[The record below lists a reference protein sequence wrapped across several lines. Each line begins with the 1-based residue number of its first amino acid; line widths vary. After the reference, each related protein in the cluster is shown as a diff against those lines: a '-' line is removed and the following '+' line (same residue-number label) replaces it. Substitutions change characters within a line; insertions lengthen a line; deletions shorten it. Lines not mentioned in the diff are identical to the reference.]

1 MGSSGGNRC
10 ASDRFGRSFEP
21 RAARLSGVQWL
32 GGPGWIRTTDRRI
45 MSPRTNPCLADEEVI
60 PEVEYGI
67 IPSSAERWCLE
78 MLSFDMQNSKEVCT
92 STQWCGCA

>member
-1 MGSSGGNRC
+1 MH
-10 ASDRFGRSFEP
+10 
-21 RAARLSGVQWL
+21 GV

-45 MSPRTNPCLADEEVI
+45 ISPWTNPCLADEEVF

-78 MLSFDMQNSKEVCT
+78 MLSFDVQNSKELCT
-92 STQWCGCA
+92 STTAVDVHRGRDWWSMVVYRGLWWFGLADSVA